1 MAAARTASTAAYRV
15 EQVNSKTTW
24 MPSSIAY
31 AHGHSPGDSA
41 TDSPIAT
48 DCPIPIN
55 AASRTAVPVSS
66 STASADSANNTPQPN
81 AVKYGS
87 TACSITQLNGVNTGC
102 STARC
107 VK

>member
-66 STASADSANNTPQPN
+66 STASADSANNTPNRMP
-81 AVKYGS
+81 
-87 TACSITQLNGVNTGC
+87 
-102 STARC
+102 
-107 VK
+107 